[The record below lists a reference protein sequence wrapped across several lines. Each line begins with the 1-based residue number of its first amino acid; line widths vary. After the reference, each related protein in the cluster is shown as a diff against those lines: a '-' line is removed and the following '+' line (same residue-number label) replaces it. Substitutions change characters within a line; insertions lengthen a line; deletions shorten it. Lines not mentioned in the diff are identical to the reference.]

1 MGGAEVNLAVL
12 AATLVDVVDFFPVTL
27 LFGVSKFL
35 FSALALSFVLAML
48 ASYVV
53 AMTVIPLFCAALSEG
68 RTRNMS
74 TPPRRAAIR
83 SWGAPLQPRF
93 QPRLHPHPGCI

>member
-1 MGGAEVNLAVL
+1 MNLAIL

-53 AMTVIPLFCAALSEG
+53 AMTVFRFL
-68 RTRNMS
+68 
-74 TPPRRAAIR
+74 R
-83 SWGAPLQPRF
+83 SLPQSCSGPWCSQ
-93 QPRLHPHPGCI
+93 